1 MPLKILNGVD
11 LNNQRAQNAGDPSSA
26 QDLATKNYVDNVARG
41 LDWKQSVRAASTGNV
56 NTASAPSSIDG
67 VTLAANDRVL
77 LKDQTTGSQNG
88 IYTFAA
94 AASALTRA
102 VDADSS
108 AEVTSGMATT
118 VTEGTAN
125 GNTVWVLTTDDP
137 ITLATTAL
145 VFAQVGGGGS
155 SYVAGNGLTLTG
167 STFDVGAG
175 TGISVGA
182 DTVSI
187 DTAVVARKYA
197 ANVGDGTSTT
207 INVAHNLGTYDVNVQ
222 VFLNSGSRENVLVD
236 VQRGVDVNHVEL
248 IFATA
253 PASGAYRVVVLG

>member
-11 LNNQRAQNAGDPSSA
+11 LNAQRAQNAGDPSSA

-56 NTASAPSSIDG
+56 SVSSAPSSIDG

-77 LKDQTTGSQNG
+77 LKDQTTGSENG

-102 VDADSS
+102 LDADSS
-108 AEVTSGMATT
+108 AEVTSGLAVTI
-118 VTEGTAN
+118 TEGTAN
-125 GNTVWVLTTDDP
+125 GDKVYALSTNDP
-137 ITLATTAL
+137 ITLGTTAL

-155 SYVAGNGLTLTG
+155 SYTAGNGLTLT
-167 STFDVGAG
+167 STTFDVGAG
-175 TGISVGA
+175 TGISVAA
-182 DTVSI
+182 DAVAV
-187 DTAVVARKYA
+187 DTAVVARHVA
-197 ANVGDGTSTT
+197 FNVGDGSSTS
-207 INVAHNLGTYDVNVQ
+207 ISLAHNLGTYDVSVT
-222 VFLNSGSRENVLVD
+222 VFLNSGTRDDVLVD

-253 PASGAYRVVVLG
+253 PASSAYRAVVIG